1 MNGDREKR
9 LTETFVTLCDTLV
22 SEYDA
27 LEYMSML
34 AERTAEMLDA
44 AAAGVILIDGRGG
57 LSVAAAS
64 SERSRLLEVFAVAID
79 AGPCV
84 DCVRSGVAVS
94 VPDISLETTRWQ
106 RFATGAAEA
115 GFLSFHA
122 LPMRLRDDT
131 VGVLTVLDT
140 KPGDLDDADRR
151 LAQALADATTIGL
164 LHERAVRRAETVS
177 EQLQLALNSRVVI
190 EQAKG
195 VVAAL
200 RSISP
205 DDGFVLLR
213 SYARRNGRKL
223 TELCRDV
230 VNDRTAAAALFD
242 GS

>member
-1 MNGDREKR
+1 
-9 LTETFVTLCDTLV
+9 
-22 SEYDA
+22 
-27 LEYMSML
+27 
-34 AERTAEMLDA
+34 
-44 AAAGVILIDGRGG
+44 
-57 LSVAAAS
+57 
-64 SERSRLLEVFAVAID
+64 
-79 AGPCV
+79 
-84 DCVRSGVAVS
+84 VS

-115 GFLSFHA
+115 GFRSFHA

-200 RSISP
+200 RGISP
-205 DDGFVLLR
+205 DDGFVVLR
-213 SYARRNGRKL
+213 SYARRPGRMRP
-223 TELCRDV
+223 ELCREV
-230 VNDRTAAAALFD
+230 VNDRAAAAALFD
-242 GS
+242 EA